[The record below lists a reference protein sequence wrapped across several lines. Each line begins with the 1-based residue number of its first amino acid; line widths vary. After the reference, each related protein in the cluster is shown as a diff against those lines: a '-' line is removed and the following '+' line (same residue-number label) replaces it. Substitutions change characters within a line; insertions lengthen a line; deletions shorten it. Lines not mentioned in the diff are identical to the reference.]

1 MIYDSK
7 ALQGIEKCFSNA
19 SNGLAH
25 GARVFIICP
34 NFPLVGSNVVHSSTL
49 SYCAAEVRRSDRDR
63 FLMTLFAPSE
73 HREALFALYAFN
85 IEISKTREV
94 VSEAMLGA
102 IRLQWWR
109 DSVDTLYSDV
119 PLRKHAVI
127 EALDPFVMAH
137 QLSRTHFDRLIDGRL
152 IDLEEVPHQT
162 MASLIDY
169 ADATSGALV
178 RLSMEV
184 LGGTKSDAA
193 IEVAHKIGVAWA
205 LGGIARALPSLLQRG
220 RVVLPEELLARHR
233 VDRRSMLNLKP
244 SEELNA
250 AIGELVAEAREHL
263 LDARALRREMPKSLV
278 PAALP
283 AVLADSYLNRLE
295 RAGYNV
301 FDESIRAPVGL
312 AVAHLAYRA
321 MIGRY

>member
-1 MIYDSK
+1 M
-7 ALQGIEKCFSNA
+7 
-19 SNGLAH
+19 AH
-25 GARVFIICP
+25 SP
-34 NFPLVGSNVVHSSTL
+34 TL
-49 SYCAAEVRRSDRDR
+49 SYCAEEVRLSDRDR

-137 QLSRTHFDRLIDGRL
+137 QLSRNHFDRLIDGRL

-162 MASLIDY
+162 LASLIDY

-184 LGGTKSDAA
+184 LGGTKPDAA
-193 IEVAHKIGVAWA
+193 IEVAHKVGVAWA
-205 LGGIARALPSLLQRG
+205 LGGIMRALPSLLQRG

-244 SEELNA
+244 SEELNS
-250 AIGELVAEAREHL
+250 AIGELVEIAREHIQ
-263 LDARALRREMPKSLV
+263 DARELRREIPKSLV
-278 PAALP
+278 PAVLP

-295 RAGYNV
+295 RAEYNV
-301 FDESIRAPVGL
+301 FDESIRKPVGL
-312 AVAHLAYRA
+312 AMARLAYRA
-321 MIGRY
+321 VIGRY

>member
-1 MIYDSK
+1 MICESK
-7 ALQGIEKCFSNA
+7 ALQGIELCFSNA

-34 NFPLVGSNVVHSSTL
+34 SFPLVGDNVDHSSSL
-49 SYCAAEVRRSDRDR
+49 SFCAAEVHRSDRDR

-109 DSVDTLYSDV
+109 DSVGTLYSDV
-119 PLRKHAVI
+119 PHRKHAVI
-127 EALDPFVMAH
+127 EALEPFVVAH
-137 QLSRTHFDRLIDGRL
+137 QLSRSHFDRLIDGRL

-162 MASLIDY
+162 LASLIDY

-184 LGGTKSDAA
+184 LGGTKPDAA
-193 IEVAHKIGVAWA
+193 IEVAHKVGVAWA
-205 LGGIARALPSLLQRG
+205 LGGIMRALPSLLQRG
-220 RVVLPEELLARHR
+220 RDVLPEELLARHC
-233 VDRRSMLNLKP
+233 VDRRSMLDLKP

-250 AIGELVAEAREHL
+250 AIGELVATAREHL
-263 LDARALRREMPKSLV
+263 QDARELRLEIPKSLV
-278 PAALP
+278 PAFLP

-301 FDESIRAPVGL
+301 FDASIRAPAGL
-312 AVAHLAYRA
+312 ASARLAYRA